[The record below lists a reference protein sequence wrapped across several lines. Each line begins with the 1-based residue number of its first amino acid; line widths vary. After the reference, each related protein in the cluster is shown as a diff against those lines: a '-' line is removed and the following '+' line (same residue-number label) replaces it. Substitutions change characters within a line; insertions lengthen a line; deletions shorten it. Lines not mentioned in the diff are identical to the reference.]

1 VLSGPE
7 PIAGSTADPAAPA
20 QRPARNTGLFRLLAV
35 GLLVMVGA
43 GLAAWAVRTVVR
55 TSSGEVEIET
65 AAPRTRS
72 AVEIGAPAPAFDVPG
87 YDGKRL
93 RLAAFKGH
101 PILLNFWASWCPP
114 CRAEAP
120 TLESTYERYRSRG
133 VVFIGVDLQND
144 TWDASRNFLR
154 GYKITYPVG
163 RDESG
168 TVGRTYRVVGLPTT
182 YFIGRDGTIRSLA
195 ITGGFT
201 GKDGVRDLVQQIENL
216 LK

>member
-1 VLSGPE
+1 VSSGLE
-7 PIAGSTADPAAPA
+7 PIAESTAEPAAPA
-20 QRPARNTGLFRLLAV
+20 PHPARNAGLFRLLAV
-35 GLLVMVGA
+35 GLLIIAGV
-43 GLAAWAVRTVVR
+43 GLAVWAVRTVLR
-55 TSSGEVEIET
+55 TSSTEVETET
-65 AAPRTRS
+65 AAPRTGS
-72 AVEIGAPAPAFDVPG
+72 PVEIGAPAPAFDVPG
-87 YDGKRL
+87 YNGEPL
-93 RLAAFKGH
+93 RLAAFNGH

-144 TWDASRNFLR
+144 TWGASRGFLQR
-154 GYKITYPVG
+154 YKITYPVG

-168 TVGRTYRVVGLPTT
+168 AVGRTYRVVGIPTT
-182 YFIGRDGTIRSLA
+182 YFIGRDGTIRSVP

-201 GKDGVRDLVQQIENL
+201 GKDGARDLVQHIENL